1 MKKRILIIY
10 YEMMLGGST
19 TSLLSFMNCIN
30 TEKYDVELQLYRNT
44 GDLYDLI
51 PEHIKV
57 LPQAFEYEGKISS
70 LLKKIKII
78 LTGYAFRAR
87 NVNKKVGLEGYSGQV
102 LSEFQAKHLSRK
114 SKKHYDYAIGF
125 IEGWPNRYLAYCVDA
140 DKKYGWIH
148 STFKNIAP
156 IPEEEYPWIE
166 RADNIVFVAKDC
178 RDDFV
183 KLAPKYAEKAIFIEN
198 LFDSKIIRKR
208 SEKIDTEDESFGTFL
223 ADDCFKIVT
232 VCRLHIET
240 KGLDRIV
247 NCVKELKKIGY
258 NFRWYIVGEGEDRQ
272 KLELLIKDAGVQDR
286 IVLFGMKKNPYP
298 FVAKCD
304 LMCMPSR
311 WEGKPM
317 TVTEAKILGV
327 PPVVTEYLSAREQ
340 IADGIEGIVVEN
352 TEESIIPVL
361 KDLMDHPEKCKK
373 MSEYLLAHEYG
384 NAVYMCEIE
393 KMLLQ

>member
-1 MKKRILIIY
+1 MKKKLLIVY
-10 YEMMLGGST
+10 RDMVLGGST
-19 TSLLSFMNCIN
+19 TSLLSFMNSID
-30 TEKYDVELQLYRNT
+30 TEKYEVDLQLYRNV
-44 GDLYDLI
+44 GELYDLI
-51 PEHIKV
+51 PDHINI
-57 LPQAFEYEGKISS
+57 LPEAFKYRGKWGDLSKRVK
-70 LLKKIKII
+70 LL
-78 LTGYAFRAR
+78 LTGYYFKAQKA
-87 NVNKKVGLEGYSGQV
+87 NKKIGQSGFSGQV
-102 LSEFQAKHLSRK
+102 MAEFQAKHLSRK

-125 IEGWPNRYLAYCVDA
+125 IEGWPNRYLVYCVDA

-166 RADNIVFVAKDC
+166 KVDNIVFVAKDC
-178 RDDFV
+178 RDDFA
-183 KLAPKYAEKAIFIEN
+183 KLAPQYAEKAIFIEN
-198 LFDSKIIRKR
+198 LFDSEIIRKR
-208 SEKIDTEDESFGTFL
+208 SEKADTEDESFMTFL
-223 ADDCFKIVT
+223 KDENFKIVT

-247 NCVKELKKIGY
+247 NCVKELKDLGY
-258 NFRWYIVGEGEDRQ
+258 KFTWYIVGEGVDRE
-272 KLELLIKDAGVQDR
+272 KLEMLIEEADVKDF
-286 IVLFGMKKNPYP
+286 IVLLGMKTNPYP

-340 IADGIEGIVVEN
+340 IADGTEGIVAEN
-352 TEESIIPVL
+352 TEDSIIPVL
-361 KDLMDHPEKCKK
+361 KDLMDHPEKCKG
-373 MSEYLLAHEYG
+373 MSEYLLEHEYG
-384 NAVYMCEIE
+384 NSAYMREIE